1 LKKME
6 LNLNVKQWW
15 TALSSSLLA
24 GADSLGAYLDA
35 SGLTLAHLQQS
46 FSGLMVRNVMHL
58 PAAAGKLEEL
68 APALKEL
75 AAAWRLESCPVG
87 LVVSREL
94 GFLRRATL
102 PAAVAENLDQVM
114 TYELDRFLPL
124 PAEKLFFDY
133 QVLETTETEIHL
145 MLQALPREPLE
156 KCLNLFAEAS
166 LRVISLELAPTSLGN
181 AFAILRGKLP
191 PAWLLLHLAPGAF
204 ELTLF
209 QGATLKGLTHGKN
222 LAPKELARAV
232 TAGVD
237 GIIQAGFEPGALCLY
252 GAGSE
257 FDVGALSP
265 YGLEVIYPGHFTLQ
279 GLPPETEQSGAL
291 PAVGGALRCLGKA
304 PLKVNLLPAS
314 ERSAVK
320 LGGFTFAR
328 TSMALLL
335 GLCLIWAGSAL
346 IHKRVLL
353 YQVNS
358 KLEELIPQAKAVE
371 KQLDESRAL
380 AKQIESLGKIGQ
392 SPDKLKILKDLT
404 QIIPVNTW
412 LFNLKLSKQ
421 TLDIGGMSKSASELI
436 PLLDKSGW
444 LKKTEFASPIVTD
457 ASKFEHFKIKAELKN
472 PQSGS

>member
-1 LKKME
+1 LKKLD
-6 LNLNVKQWW
+6 LNLDVKQWW
-15 TALSSSLLA
+15 AALSSSLLA

-35 SGLTLAHLQQS
+35 SGLALAHLQQS
-46 FSGLMVRNVMHL
+46 FSGLAVRNSMHL
-58 PAAAGKLEEL
+58 PAEPGKLSEL

-75 AAAWRLESCPVG
+75 VAAWRLESCPVG

-94 GFLRRATL
+94 GFLRRAAL
-102 PAAVAENLDQVM
+102 PAAAAENLDQVIG
-114 TYELDRFLPL
+114 YELDRFLPL

-133 QVLETTETEIHL
+133 QILEATDAEIIL
-145 MLQALPREPLE
+145 MLQALPRELIE
-156 KCLNLFAEAS
+156 TCLHLFNEAT
-166 LRVISLELAPTSLGN
+166 LRVISLELATTALAN
-181 AFAILRGKLP
+181 TFATLRGKLP
-191 PAWLLLHLAPGAF
+191 PSWLLLHLAPGAF
-204 ELTLF
+204 ELALIKG
-209 QGATLKGLTHGKN
+209 QTLKSLSHGKN
-222 LAPKELARAV
+222 LAPKELGRAV
-232 TAGVD
+232 TAGID
-237 GIIQAGFEPGALCLY
+237 GIQKAGFEPGALCLY
-252 GAGSE
+252 GTGAE

-265 YGLEVIYPGHFTLQ
+265 YGLEVIYPSHFTLQ

-314 ERSAVK
+314 ERAAVK

-328 TSMALLL
+328 TALALFL

-346 IHKRVLL
+346 THKRVVL

-358 KLEELIPQAKAVE
+358 QLEKLIPQAKAVE
-371 KQLDESRAL
+371 KQLEESRAL

-404 QIIPVNTW
+404 QLIPVNTW

-421 TLDIGGMSKSASELI
+421 TLDIAGMSKSASELI

-444 LKKTEFASPIVTD
+444 LNKTEFASPIVTD
-457 ASKFEHFKIKAELKN
+457 ASKFEHFKIKAELKKLQ
-472 PQSGS
+472 PGS